1 MPRHTNGGL
10 TAVDP
15 HDTILDAFLALPA
28 EEAKLLHKLLGKI
41 LSWLHNAEA
50 LPPLAE
56 VFPTERAPWAHTVST
71 SEPFVPAGPTEATA
85 LRQRR
90 RRRTRAEMNA
100 AAGPARATVE
110 VEGDDPGLP
119 AEEIGG

>member
-1 MPRHTNGGL
+1 MAKSYTN
-10 TAVDP
+10 TPDP
-15 HDTILDAFLALPA
+15 IDQILDLFLDLPA
-28 EEAKLLHKLLGKI
+28 DEAKLLHRLLGK
-41 LSWLHNAEA
+41 LLTRLHNAES
-50 LPPLAE
+50 LPPL
-56 VFPTERAPWAHTVST
+56 PRAAWDEAPPS
-71 SEPFVPAGPTEATA
+71 SEYVPPAAGSPEPQPV
-85 LRQRR
+85 RQRR